1 MAITATKWGRIADM
15 TATDALAAGDTYGV
29 PGGLVANGGVTGTMG
44 YYCIFNMDG
53 DTGADETHDF
63 DFPVMGDLTV
73 VINSGGSDLDT
84 GTTIDVSMRGSVDG
98 VNYVDLHTD
107 FIDGVSID
115 NVPAAAVY
123 DYDAKGRMPYMRLE
137 LTPASNE
144 EEESIMIHVVPH

>member
-1 MAITATKWGRIADM
+1 MAVTATKWGRIADM
-15 TATDALAAGDTYGV
+15 TATEALAAGDVGEV

-63 DFPVMGDLTV
+63 DFPVNGDLTV
-73 VINSGGSDLDT
+73 VINSGGSNLDT

-107 FIDGVSID
+107 VIDGVQMNDALAIG
-115 NVPAAAVY
+115 VY
-123 DYDAKGRMPYMRLE
+123 DYDAKGRMPFMRLGINP
-137 LTPASNE
+137 LTGRNE
-144 EEESIMIHVVPH
+144 TILIAIISH